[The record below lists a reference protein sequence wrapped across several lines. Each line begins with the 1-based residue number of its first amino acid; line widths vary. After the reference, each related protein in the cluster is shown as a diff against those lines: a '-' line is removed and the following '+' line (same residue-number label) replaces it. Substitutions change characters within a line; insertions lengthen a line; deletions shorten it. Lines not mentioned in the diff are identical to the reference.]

1 MPPSLSAKFAGLP
14 RWAWLAILAGGLTV
28 GLIIR
33 SQRSED
39 EGEEETLEEDI
50 EEIPEGG
57 YLGDPQYDAGY
68 EFEDT
73 ADGVVY
79 PPPNLPP
86 AVPPPDINIDINT
99 GGGKGGGGGGCGK
112 KPKRDPAKG
121 KRWSCRNGKW
131 VQIDKNR
138 AGGGGKGGKGDNN
151 KRVPLTSGGPPSRR
165 SQHLPLPTTQKTVAK
180 RVLRPSAN
188 PVGRNRK
195 RNPGRTGRMRVRGQ

>member
-1 MPPSLSAKFAGLP
+1 MPPALSAKFAGLP
-14 RWAWLAILAGGLTV
+14 RWAWLAILAGGLTI

-39 EGEEETLEEDI
+39 EADEEVLEEDI

-86 AVPPPDINIDINT
+86 AVPPPNINIDINA
-99 GGGKGGGGGGCGK
+99 GSGKGGGGGCGK

-131 VQIDKNR
+131 VQIDKTR
-138 AGGGGKGGKGDNN
+138 PGKGGGKGGKD
-151 KRVPLTSGGPPSRR
+151 KRVPLTAGGPPSRR
-165 SQHLPLPTTQKTVAK
+165 SQHLPLPNTQKDVAK
-180 RVLRPSAN
+180 RVHNPPAN
-188 PVGRNRK
+188 PVGRNRR
-195 RNPGRTGRMRVRGQ
+195 RNPGRTGRVRVRGE